1 MYGGAGLVAV
11 AGGVSVG
18 GVAIAT
24 TGTPG
29 GGVVVLLAGVVGV
42 LLGYRA
48 VRVRRAAE
56 IESG

>member
-18 GVAIAT
+18 GVAIAA
-24 TGTPG
+24 TGAPG